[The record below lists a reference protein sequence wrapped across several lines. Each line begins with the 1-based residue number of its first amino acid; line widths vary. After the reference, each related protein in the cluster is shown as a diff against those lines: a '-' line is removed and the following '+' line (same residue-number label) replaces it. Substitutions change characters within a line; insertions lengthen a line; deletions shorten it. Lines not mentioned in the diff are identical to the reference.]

1 MINNIP
7 GINSEKLIILQNIEN
22 KLKTLTPEMAIPYIM
37 RANSELALRNITFS
51 IEEINI
57 LFEALTQN
65 MSLEDKKRFEMIK
78 SMINSPN

>member
-7 GINSEKLIILQNIEN
+7 GINNEKLIILQNIEN

-51 IEEINI
+51 NEEINI

>member
-51 IEEINI
+51 NEEINI